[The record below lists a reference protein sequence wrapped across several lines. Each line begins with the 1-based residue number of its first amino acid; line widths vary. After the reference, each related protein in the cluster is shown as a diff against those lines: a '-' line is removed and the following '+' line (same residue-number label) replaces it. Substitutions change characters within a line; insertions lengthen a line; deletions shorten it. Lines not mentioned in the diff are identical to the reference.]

1 MLPAGMTKVSFD
13 VPITD
18 DKVLEDD
25 EDFILTIDP
34 SGDYKVDDDKDDTTV
49 AIQNDDCKLM

>member
-1 MLPAGMTKVSFD
+1 MTKVSFD

-34 SGDYKVDDDKDDTTV
+34 SDDYEVDDNNDDTTV